1 MFDKIFI
8 VLHDQPDTLIE
19 SFDYALLVCRDD
31 RSRCS
36 SRRSI
41 KDKII
46 SFTCWL
52 TNDTCNQ

>member
-52 TNDTCNQ
+52 